1 MFEKATKLN
10 VISIRPKVSFFLLA
24 LISALAFNMELYT
37 ADPEEA
43 YIHNRFFLFLYKL
56 NSQIASSVSGKGT
69 IIVAMTVLFFFAFLY
84 FFKINPLT
92 KIKGDIA
99 LSLFFSVMYTGGR
112 AFSYND
118 SLSSL
123 ISPRFNILKTMILV
137 IGFAAFY
144 LLLIRLLYTMI
155 HSFKDIS
162 PKWTIL
168 HVYNKH
174 PFLSVY
180 LVILLMW
187 SIHLIMRY
195 PGAMSYDNWRQLAY
209 YMGYDT
215 YTTAQPI
222 FHTWLFGTFIRFGL
236 ITGSSNIGL
245 FLFILFQSFFMAAVL
260 AYTLLIMTSW
270 HTPRWLRLL
279 TLCIYCIAPYFAG
292 YAAFPIKDYL
302 FVAGLL
308 LWTIEII
315 CLLQKKNKS
324 WFINKSG
331 ADSRTTFSTGNN
343 SGIQHVFFWIIGAA
357 LMILC
362 RKNGIYIYILTS
374 FFIMLLFL
382 RQIRKT
388 PQAVILSIIVLTI
401 PVVLTSSINAA
412 ITDHYNVVQDSPKEM
427 FSLPFQQ
434 TARFV
439 RDYGDE
445 ISDDDKEII
454 SKVLDYDNL
463 PELYSEMTA
472 DPVKTTYHAQSNK
485 ELLDYFSVWLKE
497 FLMHPL
503 CYVEATWN
511 QNYYIFMP
519 DIDNI
524 VYNQDCYFGSA
535 TYQDIDFDKY
545 IGFYIPPALEGASHT
560 ICSWYKMLNE
570 LPIIGRLNNVAFYIM
585 LMFTVL
591 LFTKHDYKKM
601 NREYLIVFMPCMIS
615 FIFILLAPLIQNQP
629 RYAFPII
636 YSMPLLMAYNI
647 NTCKK
652 ANTKCSANH
661 MSEKDK

>member
-1 MFEKATKLN
+1 
-10 VISIRPKVSFFLLA
+10 
-24 LISALAFNMELYT
+24 
-37 ADPEEA
+37 
-43 YIHNRFFLFLYKL
+43 
-56 NSQIASSVSGKGT
+56 
-69 IIVAMTVLFFFAFLY
+69 
-84 FFKINPLT
+84 
-92 KIKGDIA
+92 
-99 LSLFFSVMYTGGR
+99 
-112 AFSYND
+112 
-118 SLSSL
+118 
-123 ISPRFNILKTMILV
+123 
-137 IGFAAFY
+137 
-144 LLLIRLLYTMI
+144 
-155 HSFKDIS
+155 
-162 PKWTIL
+162 
-168 HVYNKH
+168 
-174 PFLSVY
+174 
-180 LVILLMW
+180 
-187 SIHLIMRY
+187 
-195 PGAMSYDNWRQLAY
+195 
-209 YMGYDT
+209 
-215 YTTAQPI
+215 
-222 FHTWLFGTFIRFGL
+222 
-236 ITGSSNIGL
+236 
-245 FLFILFQSFFMAAVL
+245 
-260 AYTLLIMTSW
+260 
-270 HTPRWLRLL
+270 
-279 TLCIYCIAPYFAG
+279 
-292 YAAFPIKDYL
+292 
-302 FVAGLL
+302 
-308 LWTIEII
+308 
-315 CLLQKKNKS
+315 
-324 WFINKSG
+324 
-331 ADSRTTFSTGNN
+331 
-343 SGIQHVFFWIIGAA
+343 
-357 LMILC
+357 
-362 RKNGIYIYILTS
+362 
-374 FFIMLLFL
+374 MLLFL
-382 RQIRKT
+382 RQIRNP

-454 SKVLDYDNL
+454 AKVLDYDNL

-545 IGFYIPPALEGASHT
+545 IGFYIPPALEGASQT

-591 LFTKHDYKKM
+591 LFTKHDYKMM

>member
-1 MFEKATKLN
+1 MFEKAITRN
-10 VISIRPKVSFFLLA
+10 TISLRKRVSVFLLA
-24 LISALAFNMELYT
+24 FISTLAFNIELYT
-37 ADPEEA
+37 SDPEEA

-56 NSQIASSVSGKGT
+56 NSQLASSVSGKGS
-69 IIVAMTVLFFFAFLY
+69 IIVAMTILFFFAFLY
-84 FFKINPLT
+84 FFEIHPLI
-92 KIKGDIA
+92 KIKGDTA
-99 LSLFFSVMYTGGR
+99 LSLFFSIMYAGGR
-112 AFSYND
+112 GFAYND

-123 ISPRFNILKTMILV
+123 MIPRFNILKTIILV
-137 IGFAAFY
+137 IGYGAFY
-144 LLLIRLLYTMI
+144 LLLIRLLYTIM
-155 HSFKDIS
+155 HTSKDIS
-162 PKWTIL
+162 PKWPIL
-168 HVYNKH
+168 HIYNKH
-174 PFLSVY
+174 PFFFVY
-180 LVILLMW
+180 IIILIMW

-236 ITGSSNIGL
+236 FIGSSNIGL
-245 FLFILFQSFFMAAVL
+245 FLFILFQSLLMAAVL

-302 FVAGLL
+302 FVVGLL

-315 CLLQKKNKS
+315 SLLQKENKS
-324 WFINKSG
+324 WFLNKSETVLK
-331 ADSRTTFSTGNN
+331 DTSSTGNTPDLL
-343 SGIQHVFFWIIGAA
+343 HVFFWIIGAA
-357 LMILC
+357 FMILC

-374 FFIMLLFL
+374 LFILILFL
-382 RQIRKT
+382 RHIRKS
-388 PQAVILSIIVLTI
+388 PREVLMSIIVLAI
-401 PVVLTSSINAA
+401 PVVLTSSIDTA
-412 ITDHYNVVQDSPKEM
+412 ITNHYNVIQDSPKEM

-472 DPVKTTYHAQSNK
+472 DPVKTTYHAQNNR
-485 ELLDYFSVWLKE
+485 ELYDYFSVWLKE
-497 FLMHPL
+497 FLQHPL
-503 CYVEATWN
+503 CYIEATWN

-519 DIDNI
+519 DMDNV

-535 TYQDIDFDKY
+535 TYQDIGFDKY
-545 IGFYIPPALEGASHT
+545 IGFYIPSALEGASQT

-591 LFTKHDYKKM
+591 LYLKHDFQKK
-601 NREYLIVFMPCMIS
+601 NHEYLIVFLPCMIS

-629 RYAFPII
+629 RYAFPIV
-636 YSMPLLMAYNI
+636 YSMPLLLAYNI
-647 NTCKK
+647 NACKK
-652 ANTKCSANH
+652 AETKCSTNH
-661 MSEKDK
+661 IIEKDN